1 MPWLRSSCARSSA
14 PAAASTAAERPPG
27 RPRYRQ
33 ASAAPA
39 ARPLPVLVSQRRRS
53 TIIPRT
59 SPAPLA
65 ELANLAATGTLPGIL
80 RQLSGLGGCTRP
92 IRLAGHRTEHQVDTT
107 TGEIGPALRRLDSA
121 ELPAGDL
128 LVRCGNRRTTRCAAC
143 AETYRRDT
151 FHLITAGLRGG
162 KGTPEEVTTHPR
174 VFATFTA
181 PSFGPVHN
189 RPGTGACR
197 CGRRHAADDP
207 ELGTPLDPDRYDYES
222 AVLWNAHA
230 GMLWRRFTIH
240 LRREIARRAGLTQRE
255 LPERA
260 RVSFAKVAEYQK
272 RGAVHF
278 HAVIR
283 LDGPAGGETRP
294 PHWASAVLLGDAIRT
309 AASRAVV
316 PGPVIDGRTHTFAF
330 GRQLDI
336 RTIHGPDLDG
346 GQALTDRAVAAYI
359 AKYATKGA
367 ETATLDRR
375 LRFVAEL
382 AGMNLPPHAERLI
395 RTAWTLGGRKDLAH
409 LRLRAWAH
417 MLGFR
422 GHFSTKTRRYST
434 TLGALRTARAQWRRL
449 QAAIARGDDPQPV
462 DSEETTLVLAHW
474 AYAGTGLTPTEQWL
488 SASLADTPTTP
499 TPEGDN
505 AR

>member
-1 MPWLRSSCARSSA
+1 MTRNA
-14 PAAASTAAERPPG
+14 
-27 RPRYRQ
+27 
-33 ASAAPA
+33 
-39 ARPLPVLVSQRRRS
+39 
-53 TIIPRT
+53 
-59 SPAPLA
+59 PAPLA
-65 ELANLAATGTLPGIL
+65 ELGNLAASGTLPGIL
-80 RQLSGLGGCTRP
+80 RQLSGLSGCTNP
-92 IRLAGHRTEHQVDTT
+92 VRLAGHRTEHRLDTS
-107 TGEIGPALRRLDSA
+107 TGEIGPALRRLDSND
-121 ELPAGDL
+121 LPAGDL
-128 LVRCGNRRTTRCAAC
+128 LVRCGNRRTTRCPAC

-162 KGTPEEVTTHPR
+162 KGTPEQVTTHPR

-189 RPGTGACR
+189 RPGTRPCR
-197 CGRRHAADDP
+197 CGARHTPDDTA
-207 ELGTPLDPDRYDYES
+207 LGTPLNPDRYDYES

-240 LRREIARRAGLTQRE
+240 LRREIAHRAGLPQRE
-255 LPERA
+255 LPHHA

-283 LDGPAGGETRP
+283 LDGPAGGETAP
-294 PHWASAVLLGDAIRT
+294 PHWATVELLTDAIR
-309 AASRAVV
+309 AAATRALV
-316 PGPVIDGRTHTFAF
+316 PGPVLDGHAHTFAF
-330 GRQLDI
+330 GPQLDI
-336 RTIHGPDLDG
+336 RTIHGPDFHD

-367 ETATLDRR
+367 ETATGALDRR
-375 LRFVAEL
+375 LRFAAEL
-382 AGMNLPPHAERLI
+382 ATMNLPAHAERLI
-395 RTAWTLGGRKDLAH
+395 RTAWALGARKDLEH

-434 TLGALRTARAQWRRL
+434 TLGALRTARAEWRRL
-449 QAAIARGDDPQPV
+449 QAAITRGEDTHPANTPD
-462 DSEETTLVLAHW
+462 ETTLILAHW
-474 AYAGTGLTPTEQWL
+474 TYTGTGLTPTEQWL
-488 SASLADTPTTP
+488 SASLAT
-499 TPEGDN
+499 EGGT